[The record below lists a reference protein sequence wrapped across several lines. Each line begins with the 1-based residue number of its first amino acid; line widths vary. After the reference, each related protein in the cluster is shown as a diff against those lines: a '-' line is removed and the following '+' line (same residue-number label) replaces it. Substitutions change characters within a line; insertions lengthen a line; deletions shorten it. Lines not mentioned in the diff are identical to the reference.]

1 MQRRYGIH
9 EAYLFYAIVL
19 QAERNAVF
27 RGVLAGSSKYYFFCH
42 KVFCRKDAKA
52 LSKFHLYAALCICAL
67 VAIFNQF
74 GRHAGNDAACRET
87 FSNYSTGS
95 HHAVISQFYIF

>member
-27 RGVLAGSSKYYFFCH
+27 RGVLAESSKYLFF
-42 KVFCRKDAKA
+42 ATKA
-52 LSKFHLYAALCICAL
+52 F
-67 VAIFNQF
+67 FPQ
-74 GRHAGNDAACRET
+74 RR
-87 FSNYSTGS
+87 
-95 HHAVISQFYIF
+95 

>member
-27 RGVLAGSSKYYFFCH
+27 RGVLAGSSKYIF
-42 KVFCRKDAKA
+42 FCRKDAKA
-52 LSKFHLYAALCICAL
+52 LSSTNYFLLCASLCLSAL
-67 VAIFNQF
+67 VAIFMPFKLCGDFQSVWQAH
-74 GRHAGNDAACRET
+74 R
-87 FSNYSTGS
+87 
-95 HHAVISQFYIF
+95 Q

>member
-27 RGVLAGSSKYYFFCH
+27 RGVLAGSSKYIFFS
-42 KVFCRKDAKA
+42 AKT
-52 LSKFHLYAALCICAL
+52 
-67 VAIFNQF
+67 Q
-74 GRHAGNDAACRET
+74 RR
-87 FSNYSTGS
+87 
-95 HHAVISQFYIF
+95 